1 MSTLEQQAP
10 YIKVEEDTAS
20 QMEPSDI
27 EVMEPSAI
35 EVYASMTTTNF
46 IRTGVSIIGAA
57 AEVDGGSHAD
67 VVARQ
72 GIEAFLKT
80 ILDMD
85 NGTTPKNVSHSP
97 YLVNEWQSYGAA
109 LKQKLRINQT

>member
-10 YIKVEEDTAS
+10 YIKVEEDTAN
-20 QMEPSDI
+20 Q
-27 EVMEPSAI
+27 MEPSAI

-57 AEVDGGSHAD
+57 AEVDEGSHAD

-97 YLVNEWQSYGAA
+97 YLVSEWQSYGAA
-109 LKQKLRINQT
+109 LKQRLRIDQT